1 MVGDK
6 CASSTIDRKSTR
18 RCGGN
23 SESVASELVDIV
35 SGRTDGRN
43 GESSSVRGVR
53 RATMRRRGGFAG
65 SSAAG
70 ADEEGVSGSSAAG
83 TEGGVGEGSSPGTD
97 ETMTW
102 TSVGGDTMGDSDAET
117 KEFVVGLLV

>member
-6 CASSTIDRKSTR
+6 CASSTVDRKTTR
-18 RCGGN
+18 RYGGT

-35 SGRTDGRN
+35 SGGTDERD

-53 RATMRRRGGFAG
+53 EATMGRRGGSAG
-65 SSAAG
+65 SGAAG
-70 ADEEGVSGSSAAG
+70 ADEEGVSDSSAAG
-83 TEGGVGEGSSPGTD
+83 TEAGGGEGSSPGTD

-117 KEFVVGLLV
+117 KELVVGLLV